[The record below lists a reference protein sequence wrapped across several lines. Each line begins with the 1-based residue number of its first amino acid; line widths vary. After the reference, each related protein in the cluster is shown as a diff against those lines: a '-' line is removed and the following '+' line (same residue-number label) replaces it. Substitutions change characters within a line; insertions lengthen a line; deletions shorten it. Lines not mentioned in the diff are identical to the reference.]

1 MKNTFWGQD
10 RININVV
17 YYYVLFF
24 SLQDIQNL
32 FVAVVKM
39 SDSGDVIKVDQ
50 DHLETVIP
58 AFGKCES
65 SY

>member
-1 MKNTFWGQD
+1 M
-10 RININVV
+10 
-17 YYYVLFF
+17 YYYVSFF
-24 SLQDIQNL
+24 QLQDIQNL

-58 AFGKCES
+58 AFGKCEL
-65 SY
+65 